1 MQRRAFL
8 ALLPAAGQVRGAG
21 NWQAGCQTR
30 AFGSP
35 LPKREQFLAALDDIA
50 ATGFEGIETNFA
62 SLEHSFDDPGPM
74 KDEFRRRR
82 LELIGLHASPRLA
95 QADVAEAEMRKGER
109 IARGVRALGG
119 SLFVMSGSGIPRGAD
134 GKMRAD
140 VMELWCRNLNVF
152 GRYCREQGVR
162 LCVHNHAKEVAHNA
176 EELIGVMAGTD
187 RQLVSFVV
195 DVSFFLDV
203 GLKPEEWVGRFAPRL
218 AGIHLRDH
226 KAAKEVL
233 LGEGELNPEAVA
245 ASLRKAGWSGWVILE
260 LNKRTDRTSRQ
271 LITEARQYM
280 KQRMGV

>member
-1 MQRRAFL
+1 MQRRTFL
-8 ALLPAAGQVRGAG
+8 TLAGAAAQMRGEER
-21 NWQAGCQTR
+21 WRAGCQTR

-35 LPKREQFLAALDDIA
+35 LPRKEQFLAALDDIA
-50 ATGFEGIETNFA
+50 ATGFEGMETNFA

-74 KDEFRRRR
+74 RDEFRRRK
-82 LELIGLHASPRLA
+82 LELIGLHGSPRLA
-95 QADVAEAEMRKGER
+95 QAEVADAEMKKGER

-134 GKMRAD
+134 GKMRDD
-140 VMELWCRNLNVF
+140 VLELWRRNLNTF

-162 LCVHNHAKEVAHNA
+162 LCVHNHVKEVANKA
-176 EELIGVMAGTD
+176 EELIGVMEGTD

-203 GLKPEEWVGRFAPRL
+203 GLKPEDWVGRFAPRM

-260 LNKRTDRTSRQ
+260 LNKRADRTSRQ
-271 LITEARQYM
+271 MISEARSYM